1 MSIDTENVLAE
12 LGSKINR
19 LQTLEYETEKR
30 AKQRIDGFSTWADP
44 PVLAQV
50 SFSGSPTPSL

>member
-30 AKQRIDGFSTWADP
+30 AKQRIEHTS
-44 PVLAQV
+44 
-50 SFSGSPTPSL
+50 SPECGLLN